1 MAVGQA
7 SLLFVLPLYIL
18 ELGDGPAVAALVFTM
33 RGLGSV
39 IVNVP
44 ASLAI
49 EKYGHRASMAAG
61 NGMMCVSALLM
72 AVSSSSWVAA
82 AATLLFGAGMGTWLL
97 ARLAFITHLVPSH
110 QRGAALSGLAGLQR
124 MGLLVGPLLGGFG
137 VESAGYRTVFLCIA
151 VTALLT
157 VVLIRMFAPAS
168 VSPTPGR
175 DDTEAAWE
183 RAPGADSGE
192 PSPPGLLTLVPTIL
206 RQHRAIFLSAGL
218 FVFSLQLLREQ
229 RRLLVVLWGTSIGLS
244 AEDIGLI
251 VSLASAVDMAMFPA
265 AGFVM
270 DHWGR
275 KPAGVSCIGLLSV
288 AMGMLP
294 LTGTT
299 MSFALVCA
307 LAAVGNGLGAGIILT
322 MGADLAPARASSQF
336 LGVWRM
342 VGDVGAL
349 TGPLLTS
356 IVASLVIALGLSSL
370 VGLVGGAV
378 LWLFVDETLSR
389 EVTPPAG
396 SDASS

>member
-1 MAVGQA
+1 MTTRRRPG
-7 SLLFVLPLYIL
+7 S
-18 ELGDGPAVAALVFTM
+18 GP
-33 RGLGSV
+33 
-39 IVNVP
+39 
-44 ASLAI
+44 
-49 EKYGHRASMAAG
+49 
-61 NGMMCVSALLM
+61 
-72 AVSSSSWVAA
+72 
-82 AATLLFGAGMGTWLL
+82 
-97 ARLAFITHLVPSH
+97 
-110 QRGAALSGLAGLQR
+110 
-124 MGLLVGPLLGGFG
+124 
-137 VESAGYRTVFLCIA
+137 
-151 VTALLT
+151 
-157 VVLIRMFAPAS
+157 
-168 VSPTPGR
+168 
-175 DDTEAAWE
+175 
-183 RAPGADSGE
+183 PGADSGA
-192 PSPPGLLTLVPTIL
+192 PPPPGLLTLVPTIL

-299 MSFALVCA
+299 VSFALVCA